1 MHPLPFLSC
10 SNSMNPL
17 VVLSMAVAAAN
28 TMILILASTT
38 LCVHALQLAPLETM
52 THRSRPCRSIFLE
65 SHYSPPSSKLFG
77 TLHHTRRR
85 KFFSMLHSTGD
96 ENINDMHAVDAEVVN
111 QPSSASSPSTSS
123 SFLQALDNFGMKL
136 KPWALSA
143 HRKSLTYSK
152 ELSVVNGNDG
162 AVIATSK
169 VKSLLCK
176 LQADIL
182 WMLYILYRGYRGF
195 FVILPAVFREVYRKL
210 EKSGL
215 VVDVYGDEEIEEKEY
230 AVNSNAGGNMQP
242 RQLREPMRL
251 RTRITI
257 SMLSGMLTLSYV
269 VSGALSVLGEL
280 LYYWALFILTST
292 FTKKQPTFSVPRTH
306 TGKFIKTFTNTTS
319 VESSFEAAA
328 EEVVVNENRLRE
340 KMKWLCWEMIL
351 CWPPKTMLGT
361 LVEKMLMND

>member
-1 MHPLPFLSC
+1 MT
-10 SNSMNPL
+10 
-17 VVLSMAVAAAN
+17 AAAAN

-38 LCVHALQLAPLETM
+38 LGVHALQLAPLETM

-77 TLHHTRRR
+77 TLHHTWRRQ
-85 KFFSMLHSTGD
+85 FFSMLHSTGD

-123 SFLQALDNFGMKL
+123 SFLRALDNFGMKL

-269 VSGALSVLGEL
+269 VSGALRVLGEL
-280 LYYWALFILTST
+280 LYY
-292 FTKKQPTFSVPRTH
+292 
-306 TGKFIKTFTNTTS
+306 
-319 VESSFEAAA
+319 
-328 EEVVVNENRLRE
+328 
-340 KMKWLCWEMIL
+340 
-351 CWPPKTMLGT
+351 
-361 LVEKMLMND
+361 

>member
-1 MHPLPFLSC
+1 
-10 SNSMNPL
+10 
-17 VVLSMAVAAAN
+17 
-28 TMILILASTT
+28 
-38 LCVHALQLAPLETM
+38 
-52 THRSRPCRSIFLE
+52 
-65 SHYSPPSSKLFG
+65 
-77 TLHHTRRR
+77 
-85 KFFSMLHSTGD
+85 
-96 ENINDMHAVDAEVVN
+96 
-111 QPSSASSPSTSS
+111 
-123 SFLQALDNFGMKL
+123 MKL

-269 VSGALSVLGEL
+269 VSGALRVLGEL
-280 LYYWALFILTST
+280 LYY
-292 FTKKQPTFSVPRTH
+292 
-306 TGKFIKTFTNTTS
+306 
-319 VESSFEAAA
+319 
-328 EEVVVNENRLRE
+328 
-340 KMKWLCWEMIL
+340 
-351 CWPPKTMLGT
+351 
-361 LVEKMLMND
+361 